1 MARGTHIFFLDGHCK
16 PRPGYMQ
23 HLLSLMGDNY
33 KRIVVPLVPDVN
45 EATWEDTKAVGAK
58 MMFDWTFYF
67 DWFDDGLPEVPILS
81 GGILLM
87 SRRAAAGC
95 AELRALK
102 YVRESWCR
110 GLGLPK
116 S

>member
-1 MARGTHIFFLDGHCK
+1 MI
-16 PRPGYMQ
+16 
-23 HLLSLMGDNY
+23 
-33 KRIVVPLVPDVN
+33 PDVN
-45 EATWEDTKAVGAK
+45 GKTWAIQGAAGAK

-95 AELRALK
+95 AELLAKVRARKL
-102 YVRESWCR
+102 V
-110 GLGLPK
+110 
-116 S
+116 